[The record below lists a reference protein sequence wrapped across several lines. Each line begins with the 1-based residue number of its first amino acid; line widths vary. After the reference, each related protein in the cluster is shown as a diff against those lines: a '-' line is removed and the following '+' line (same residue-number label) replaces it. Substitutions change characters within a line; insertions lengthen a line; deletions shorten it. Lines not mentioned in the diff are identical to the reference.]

1 MSLFTTRKSST
12 SEASTT
18 QPSTA
23 KQTVGSTMTEANK
36 DRGSLTASTRQTVT
50 TLRIVTITESNPSTT
65 ANQASIT
72 NQTST
77 SMVNVKAIGLMTTSS
92 TSVTSKT
99 EGTVQLTST
108 PPPLTTRSTTGTEA
122 EIPTSKKSDKISSTQ
137 STSALNPLHVTTET
151 QTAATETGSST
162 TFKQAVS
169 STYSESVSDHN
180 RSVSEL
186 LQTLTQNTDKTTQSQ
201 NEPTTTP
208 QPLITGSTRIQE
220 NTNSGSDS
228 FSTIDRKQTTKTV
241 ETVPIATQTDSRSPT
256 ITKKISTTTA
266 KQPAGSV
273 TQTSTES
280 GSISVSARLST
291 HSTQPAASKILNIS
305 ATIDLSYITETLTVA
320 KQTMADQNERSQTV
334 NESLQSST
342 LKSKTQDRPSP
353 SAADNSGSST
363 SAAFPTEQYKA
374 IGSTTVQTN
383 TKSESILMSTR
394 LNTQMAADV
403 QTETS
408 SVSKNETQASTT
420 NTDTSTQMVMSKAT
434 IAKQTT
440 TTVREK
446 DVSGLVS
453 MSPETGTTS
462 LSVISSTSVT
472 RQFTKLSNAT
482 QTTTKTDKGTS
493 LKTPEPIT
501 LNLTPTSQTRAA
513 EITKTTEFETLHEME
528 STSIALTTHQPTA
541 TKHATGS
548 ATGQVTTYGGSVP
561 LSTKQTV
568 GSGTT
573 LHAATQTLSS
583 LSTNATPKST
593 TDHETTNIMES
604 MLTQGGL
611 VSGQNGGESMESMAT
626 AISPTSL
633 TLTARTSV
641 KATSLTPSMTIKPT
655 TNTVEKAQ
663 LQNTSEKITLNVKG
677 EAQTTDEQMT
687 KTPAKIE
694 SFTTSKETKGSTK
707 GGLVVTQTQTIN
719 TVYGQQQISTQISTL
734 RTPSV
739 DSQETSS
746 SAVTKSEKP
755 TTSAPLTTQ
764 QTAGTTTTNGNTG
777 SRLDSVSSRPTTQT
791 AESDKHAN
799 SNSITTSASS
809 ATSTTGANGKST
821 VSTLSASRRL
831 TSSVVANT
839 QEYTENTKLP
849 TFSRQSTQNVT
860 TKIQT
865 PEKETSITPETTKAD
880 TQDETKTLAEETTE
894 ASSTTR
900 SENQQK
906 MSLFTTRKSST
917 SEASTTQP
925 STAKQTV
932 GSTMTEANKDRGSLT
947 ASTRQ
952 TVTTRRIVT
961 ITESNP
967 STTANQASITN
978 QTSTSMV
985 NVKATG
991 LMTTSSTS
999 VTSKTEGT
1007 VQLTS
1012 SPPPLTTRST
1022 TGTEAEIPTSKKSDK
1037 ISSTQSTSA
1046 LNPLH
1051 VTTETQTAATETGS
1065 STAFKQAVSSTYS
1078 ESVSD
1083 HNRSVSELLQTLT
1096 QNTDKT
1102 TQSQNEPTTTP
1113 QPLITGS
1120 TRIQENTNSGSD
1132 SFSTIDRKQTT
1143 KTVETVPIATQTDS
1157 RSPTI
1162 IKKISTTTAKQPA
1175 GSVTQTSTE
1184 SGSISV
1190 SARLSTHSTQPAAS
1204 KILNISA
1211 TIDLSY
1217 ITETLTVA
1225 KQTMADQNERSQTVN
1240 ESLQS
1245 STLKSKTQD
1254 RPSPS
1259 AADNSGSSTSAAF
1272 PTEQH
1277 KAIGSTTVQT
1287 NTKSESILMSTRL
1300 NTQMAA
1306 DVQTETSSVSKNE
1319 TQASTTNTDTSTQ
1332 MVMSKATTA
1341 KQITTTT
1348 TTTTIRGKDVS
1359 GLVSMSPETGT
1370 TSLSVISSTSV
1381 TRQFTKLSNATQTT
1395 TKTDKGTSLKT
1406 PEPIT
1411 LNLTPTTQTRAA
1423 EITKTTEFETL
1434 HEMESTSI
1442 ALTTHQPTATKHATG
1457 SATGQVTTYGGSVPM
1472 STKQTVGSGTT
1483 LHAATQTLSSL
1494 STNATPKST
1503 TDHETTNI
1511 MESMLTQGG
1520 LVSGQNGGE
1529 FMESMATAISP
1540 TSLTST
1546 ARTSVK
1552 ATSLTPSMTIK
1563 PTTNTVEKAQLQNT
1577 SEKITLNVKG
1587 EAQTTDEQMTKT
1599 PAKIESF
1606 TTSKETKGSTK
1617 GGLVVTQTQTIN
1629 TVYGQQQISTQIST
1643 LRTPSVD
1650 SQETSSSAVTKSE
1663 KPTTSA
1669 PLTTQQTA
1677 GTTTTNGNT
1686 DSRLDSVSSRPTTQ
1700 TAESDKHANSN
1711 SITTSASSATSTTG
1725 ANGKSTVSTLSA
1737 SRRLTSSVVANTQEY
1752 TENTKLP
1759 TFSRQ
1764 STQNVTTKIQTPEKE
1779 TSITPETTKAD
1790 TQDETKTL
1798 AEETTEASSTTRS
1811 ENQQKMSLFTTRKSS
1826 TSEASTTQPSTAK
1839 QTVGS
1844 TMTEANKD
1852 RGSLTASTRQT
1863 VTTLRIVTIT
1873 ESNPSTTANQAS
1885 ITNQTSTS
1893 MVNVKAI
1900 GLMTTSSTSVTSKTE
1915 GTVQLTST
1923 PPPLTTRST
1932 TGTEAEIPTSKKSDK
1947 ISSVSTQS
1955 TSALNPLHVTTE
1967 TQTAA
1972 AETGSSTAFKQ
1983 AVVSTYSESVS
1994 DHNRNKSTSLQTSS
2008 QKTGGANESED
2019 QTKDA
2024 SPATNKSEIPK
2035 TQQPPII
2042 GSITVQ
2048 ENTKSKSISLST
2060 FDRRQTEHN
2069 GTQTNYTPPT
2079 TINQMSITTAK
2090 HPVGSTTTQGSVD
2103 SGSIYMSAKK
2113 SSITPATTKSNTQDK
2128 ATSSATTKSQTTT
2141 TAAITGKQP
2150 TTTKQTV
2157 SSATTASSRT
2167 STITAHA
2174 VTNTNYDT
2182 SLTTGQI
2189 SPTASTQS
2197 IGLSNQS
2204 PTQVIEKTT
2213 GKQEAGRTTGH
2224 MGTTVNTTPHTTASL
2239 VTSPQETTQTA
2250 AHTITPEEEPETA
2263 SAWTA
2268 DQYSSTLQSLESSS
2282 SQQPQSVSLV
2292 PVSTLRSTSASVPAQ
2307 SSSHSTT
2314 EEAHSS
2320 TSPQVNGTTNM
2331 EKATVKSTA
2340 AEYGSAD
2347 TTDSKLYTSSANIRH
2362 ANTTQLEYDASPL
2375 PVSRNRTVFFKYSP
2389 RVVIVKPL
2397 VFDYPVVER
2406 ITFLSNDTDKI
2417 DGMTN

>member
-1 MSLFTTRKSST
+1 MNGGFLVNLLAAVCITHRVSLQTEPTQLNISTPTNSTIGNTTQFYVGKTTVSSGKIISNNASDGESIMLSTPKRNAQECCKTTQSSDSETSQPASTFSEGNSSFSRQTPAPAETENISGTTPSNALQTSGIKGGNIPTGISSPLAQSETSVRTPTQGFLESQINELLTTLTDMPGNIQTNMKPTKMSTQSHTDRKESDATKSTTLLTTINTVVTRNTQSGQKPSSEASSDYKAPTNFTVVPGTTEPTSINRLDSEPSQNQSTDSLKTDSASTQSSAGTTKPDMSTTETQIESTEPATLRALKTETSTAHYTQTQIMEDMTTPLSPLLETSATGTTRKSTSSRPPVTQATRSELQTSMKNNVRSFTTLFQNTSEQITVNVTTETQTAVAEASETAAQGLETSTTSESLTTQLPKTSKETAASMMDYTSTLTAKSTTSFSTISPPSVISTKETSVKGLSLPQSITTPSTTDIVEPTTNKQGNETTKLKNTSEQNTSDVTTQTPAANNIKASSTTKISTVSGTDLLSSSPLNATQTLTEAIQPESQNKTATSTTTKQENTTASAKFSTQSTTAKQTVGSVTIQGKTDRESASVSTRLTTQTAGPLEIVGSTGQTKSMAARTQTSTKDNTATLFMKFTTISLISPQSVTPQGSFTTQQPTTTMQTNPSTTNSRTTDNKSFFASTRLSTQTAQSVEINPTTKQTQSSPMATVSKTSMQMVESMSTASTQTSPPSLTSTMNKPVQSTQSSPYVTRSTVSTVSLTATKQDEETSKLQSISNVATTKTLAEETTEASSTTRSENQQKMSSFTTRKSST

-18 QPSTA
+18 QSSTA

-36 DRGSLTASTRQTVT
+36 DRGSLTASTRQTIESVT

-77 SMVNVKAIGLMTTSS
+77 SMMNVRATGLMRTSS

-99 EGTVQLTST
+99 EGTVQLTSS

-137 STSALNPLHVTTET
+137 STSAQNPLHVTTET
-151 QTAATETGSST
+151 QTAAAETGSST
-162 TFKQAVS
+162 AFKQTVS

-208 QPLITGSTRIQE
+208 QPLITGSRIQE

-241 ETVPIATQTDSRSPT
+241 EMAPIATQTDSRSPT
-256 ITKKISTTTA
+256 IIKKVSTTTA

-291 HSTQPAASKILNIS
+291 QSTQPAASKILNIS
-305 ATIDLSYITETLTVA
+305 ATIDLSYITERLTVA
-320 KQTMADQNERSQTV
+320 KQTMADQNESSQTV

-342 LKSKTQDRPSP
+342 LKLKTQDRPSP

-363 SAAFPTEQYKA
+363 TSAAFPTEQHKA
-374 IGSTTVQTN
+374 IGSTTVQPN
-383 TKSESILMSTR
+383 AKSESILMSTR

-420 NTDTSTQMVMSKAT
+420 KTDTSTQMVMSKAT
-434 IAKQTT
+434 IAKQTTTT

-513 EITKTTEFETLHEME
+513 EITKTTEFETLQEME

-561 LSTKQTV
+561 MLTKQTV
-568 GSGTT
+568 GPGTT
-573 LHAATQTLSS
+573 LLAATQTLSS
-583 LSTNATPKST
+583 PSTNATPKST

-604 MLTQGGL
+604 MLTHGGL

-626 AISPTSL
+626 GSSAISPTSL

-641 KATSLTPSMTIKPT
+641 KATSLTPSKTIKPT
-655 TNTVEKAQ
+655 TNSVEKAQ

-746 SAVTKSEKP
+746 SAVTKSAKP

-764 QTAGTTTTNGNTG
+764 QTAGTTTTNGNTD
-777 SRLDSVSSRPTTQT
+777 SRLDSVSSRLTTQT
-791 AESDKHAN
+791 AESNKHAN
-799 SNSITTSASS
+799 SNSVTTSASS

-821 VSTLSASRRL
+821 VSTLSVSRRL

-839 QEYTENTKLP
+839 QEETENTKLP
-849 TFSRQSTQNVT
+849 TFSRQSTQNVA
-860 TKIQT
+860 TKNQT

-880 TQDETKTLAEETTE
+880 TQYETKTLAEETTE

-906 MSLFTTRKSST
+906 MSLFITRKSST

-932 GSTMTEANKDRGSLT
+932 GSTITEANKDRGSLT

-985 NVKATG
+985 NVKAIG

-1046 LNPLH
+1046 
-1051 VTTETQTAATETGS
+1051 Q
-1065 STAFKQAVSSTYS
+1065 
-1078 ESVSD
+1078 
-1083 HNRSVSELLQTLT
+1083 
-1096 QNTDKT
+1096 
-1102 TQSQNEPTTTP
+1102 
-1113 QPLITGS
+1113 
-1120 TRIQENTNSGSD
+1120 
-1132 SFSTIDRKQTT
+1132 
-1143 KTVETVPIATQTDS
+1143 
-1157 RSPTI
+1157 
-1162 IKKISTTTAKQPA
+1162 
-1175 GSVTQTSTE
+1175 
-1184 SGSISV
+1184 
-1190 SARLSTHSTQPAAS
+1190 
-1204 KILNISA
+1204 
-1211 TIDLSY
+1211 
-1217 ITETLTVA
+1217 
-1225 KQTMADQNERSQTVN
+1225 
-1240 ESLQS
+1240 
-1245 STLKSKTQD
+1245 
-1254 RPSPS
+1254 
-1259 AADNSGSSTSAAF
+1259 
-1272 PTEQH
+1272 
-1277 KAIGSTTVQT
+1277 
-1287 NTKSESILMSTRL
+1287 
-1300 NTQMAA
+1300 
-1306 DVQTETSSVSKNE
+1306 
-1319 TQASTTNTDTSTQ
+1319 
-1332 MVMSKATTA
+1332 
-1341 KQITTTT
+1341 
-1348 TTTTIRGKDVS
+1348 
-1359 GLVSMSPETGT
+1359 
-1370 TSLSVISSTSV
+1370 
-1381 TRQFTKLSNATQTT
+1381 
-1395 TKTDKGTSLKT
+1395 
-1406 PEPIT
+1406 
-1411 LNLTPTTQTRAA
+1411 
-1423 EITKTTEFETL
+1423 
-1434 HEMESTSI
+1434 
-1442 ALTTHQPTATKHATG
+1442 
-1457 SATGQVTTYGGSVPM
+1457 
-1472 STKQTVGSGTT
+1472 
-1483 LHAATQTLSSL
+1483 
-1494 STNATPKST
+1494 
-1503 TDHETTNI
+1503 
-1511 MESMLTQGG
+1511 
-1520 LVSGQNGGE
+1520 
-1529 FMESMATAISP
+1529 
-1540 TSLTST
+1540 
-1546 ARTSVK
+1546 
-1552 ATSLTPSMTIK
+1552 
-1563 PTTNTVEKAQLQNT
+1563 
-1577 SEKITLNVKG
+1577 
-1587 EAQTTDEQMTKT
+1587 
-1599 PAKIESF
+1599 
-1606 TTSKETKGSTK
+1606 
-1617 GGLVVTQTQTIN
+1617 
-1629 TVYGQQQISTQIST
+1629 
-1643 LRTPSVD
+1643 
-1650 SQETSSSAVTKSE
+1650 
-1663 KPTTSA
+1663 
-1669 PLTTQQTA
+1669 
-1677 GTTTTNGNT
+1677 
-1686 DSRLDSVSSRPTTQ
+1686 
-1700 TAESDKHANSN
+1700 
-1711 SITTSASSATSTTG
+1711 
-1725 ANGKSTVSTLSA
+1725 
-1737 SRRLTSSVVANTQEY
+1737 
-1752 TENTKLP
+1752 
-1759 TFSRQ
+1759 
-1764 STQNVTTKIQTPEKE
+1764 
-1779 TSITPETTKAD
+1779 
-1790 TQDETKTL
+1790 
-1798 AEETTEASSTTRS
+1798 
-1811 ENQQKMSLFTTRKSS
+1811 
-1826 TSEASTTQPSTAK
+1826 
-1839 QTVGS
+1839 
-1844 TMTEANKD
+1844 
-1852 RGSLTASTRQT
+1852 
-1863 VTTLRIVTIT
+1863 
-1873 ESNPSTTANQAS
+1873 
-1885 ITNQTSTS
+1885 
-1893 MVNVKAI
+1893 
-1900 GLMTTSSTSVTSKTE
+1900 
-1915 GTVQLTST
+1915 
-1923 PPPLTTRST
+1923 
-1932 TGTEAEIPTSKKSDK
+1932 
-1947 ISSVSTQS
+1947 
-1955 TSALNPLHVTTE
+1955 NPLHVTTE

-1983 AVVSTYSESVS
+1983 TVVSTYSESVS

-2008 QKTGGANESED
+2008 QKTGETNESED

-2090 HPVGSTTTQGSVD
+2090 QPVGSTTTQGSGD
-2103 SGSIYMSAKK
+2103 SGSTYMSAKK

-2189 SPTASTQS
+2189 SPIASTQS

-2204 PTQVIEKTT
+2204 PTQVLEKTT
-2213 GKQEAGRTTGH
+2213 GKQEAGRTTGY

-2239 VTSPQETTQTA
+2239 VTSLQETTQTA

-2263 SAWTA
+2263 SAAWTA

-2292 PVSTLRSTSASVPAQ
+2292 PVSTSRSTSASVPAQ

-2347 TTDSKLYTSSANIRH
+2347 TTDSNLYTSSANIRH